1 MSDPSS
7 TFLKLA
13 GALDYPLFIVTASG
27 GDRREGCLI
36 GFATQCSLHPP
47 RFLACLSRENRT
59 FRLACGVDALAVHH
73 LPRAR
78 TELAEL
84 FGGRTGDEVD
94 KFTRCAWHPGPRG
107 LPILDDCPNWFA
119 GTICAR
125 HDLGDHVGF
134 LLDPFEVRF
143 AEAEETLFFQ
153 TVKDDVEP
161 GHPVT

>member
-1 MSDPSS
+1 MIDPSS
-7 TFLKLA
+7 TFLRLA
-13 GALDYPLFIVTASG
+13 GALDYPLFIVTAFG

-84 FGGRTGDEVD
+84 FG
-94 KFTRCAWHPGPRG
+94 
-107 LPILDDCPNWFA
+107 
-119 GTICAR
+119 
-125 HDLGDHVGF
+125 
-134 LLDPFEVRF
+134 
-143 AEAEETLFFQ
+143 
-153 TVKDDVEP
+153 
-161 GHPVT
+161 